1 MAAKEKRADLYKTG
15 EEFEPLE
22 YRVTPEWN
30 AQFQEALEA
39 YYPRYEEKTVSGPP
53 MVVPGL
59 FIANSNV
66 TRSPGFKL
74 DPGMAAVHAKE
85 EVEFINPGRVGN
97 TFKVTWK
104 VIEYYEKR
112 DRPFQTKEALIV
124 DEDGVKILRRRL
136 TDTYMGGPYKGAK
149 GGESPGER
157 REGPRTH
164 LRSGREEEGESGDRG
179 SITRDAPEGSEF
191 AGRLRTVSLERI
203 NFFSGGYPKGP
214 NWPAKNIH
222 TDLETAKRCG
232 LETVAASGAMFEG
245 YLVDLMID
253 LFGVEWLNYGMMNLA
268 FINVVNKDDT
278 LVPNGVVRSK
288 EVAGSRVEFTLDL
301 WCENQY
307 GTKVVVGTGRGFL
320 K

>member
-1 MAAKEKRADLYKTG
+1 MAEKEKRADLYKTG

-39 YYPRYEEKTVSGPP
+39 YYPRYEEETTFAPP

-66 TRSPGFKL
+66 TRSPGFRL

-85 EVEFINPGRVGN
+85 EVEFINPGRVGKK
-97 TFKVTWK
+97 FKVTWK

-124 DEDGVKILRRRL
+124 DEDGVEILRRRL

-149 GGESPGER
+149 AGESPGER
-157 REGPRTH
+157 REEPRTH
-164 LRSGREEEGESGDRG
+164 FADALAKGEEPRDME
-179 SITRDAPEGSEF
+179 SITRDAREGMEF
-191 AGRLRTVSLERI
+191 AGKVRTVTLERI
-203 NFFSGGYPKGP
+203 NFFSGGFPRGRH
-214 NWPAKNIH
+214 WPARNIH
-222 TDLETAKRCG
+222 TDLEAAKKCG
-232 LETVAASGAMFEG
+232 LQTRAASGAMFEG

-253 LFGVEWLNYGMMNLA
+253 LFGVEWLNYGKMNLA
-268 FINVVNKDDT
+268 FINIVDKDDT
-278 LVPNGVVRSK
+278 LIPKGVVRSK
-288 EVAGSRVEFTLDL
+288 EVVSSRIEFVLDL
-301 WCENQY
+301 WCENQH
-307 GTKVVVGTGRGFL
+307 GTKVVVGTGKGVL
-320 K
+320 E

>member
-39 YYPRYEEKTVSGPP
+39 YYPRYEEETASGPP

-85 EVEFINPGRVGN
+85 EAEFINPGRVGKR
-97 TFKVTWK
+97 FKVTWK
-104 VIEYYEKR
+104 VVDYYEKR
-112 DRPFQTKEALIV
+112 NRPFQTKEALIV
-124 DEDGVKILRRRL
+124 DEDGVKVLRRRL

-149 GGESPGER
+149 GGELPGER
-157 REGPRTH
+157 REEPRTH
-164 LRSGREEEGESGDRG
+164 LRSGREEEGESGERG

-222 TDLETAKRCG
+222 TDLETAKKCG

-253 LFGVEWLNYGMMNLA
+253 LFGAEWLNYGMMTLA
-268 FINVVNKDDT
+268 FINVVNKNDT
-278 LVPNGVVRSK
+278 LVPKGVVRSK
-288 EVAGSRVEFTLDL
+288 EVVGSRVEFRVDL

-307 GTKVVVGTGRGFL
+307 GTKVVVGTGKGLL